1 MLFLLL
7 LLLIFGCHC
16 HNRKLSPLLSSISWI
31 LSKGNKWNLNNNEN
45 YWSHIQRDIYFIGK
59 KKRTEIFKHTKN
71 QFQIVLFCFFFFI
84 LLKFDFFL
92 FFEIKINCWFGDKK
106 KMREK
111 PTVTHICF
119 CFCFIENLL
128 LNAIL
133 LYALLNTYTKS
144 TQTHTIKYTHKQLS
158 KRATICFYFS
168 SLFFFF

>member
-1 MLFLLL
+1 MSLSQSQAITTIVVNFLNFEQRQQMKSQQQWK
-7 LLLIFGCHC
+7 LLITHPTRYLFY
-16 HNRKLSPLLSSISWI
+16 R
-31 LSKGNKWNLNNNEN
+31 
-45 YWSHIQRDIYFIGK
+45 Q